1 MPFFSSFTGSKTAGR
16 RSDGVQ
22 NNPQG
27 SAETRGDP
35 VTPSERAVWL
45 HLTAN
50 QAGVTHSD
58 FGYGDNTTADYGAY
72 SVDESKMTTT
82 MRRITHTAQGV
93 QTIVDNS
100 VYNAARANTAGER
113 IATPGGKNLCPG
125 LAVTN
130 SVSNIDKAGIVAR
143 YGSASNDHYNPDN
156 IERDGYNDRWIDLRG
171 DAQTNANVAGTSVA
185 SGKDG
190 NIIMNRNG
198 DNSPTS
204 QTPWS
209 MHTNPSEQGFV
220 PAGSHELANSFGRG
234 YDWDQTH
241 AIGYRPF
248 CL

>member
-58 FGYGDNTTADYGAY
+58 FAYGDNTTADYGAY

-113 IATPGGKNLCPG
+113 IAEPNNNKTICPS

-130 SVSNIDKAGIVAR
+130 SVSNIDKAGIMAR

-156 IERDGYNDRWIDLRG
+156 I
-171 DAQTNANVAGTSVA
+171 
-185 SGKDG
+185 
-190 NIIMNRNG
+190 
-198 DNSPTS
+198 
-204 QTPWS
+204 
-209 MHTNPSEQGFV
+209 
-220 PAGSHELANSFGRG
+220 
-234 YDWDQTH
+234 
-241 AIGYRPF
+241 
-248 CL
+248 